1 MVRTIAMLEQ
11 PDVVLQQVQATRP
24 HTTRDKPLP
33 TVEDTVS
40 KLRISYPFLR
50 AAKVD
55 YLLRQLVLAH
65 MINMNHSEGEGI
77 FLPNG
82 MPVEY
87 LTEEEFRIARDSL
100 AGVVPAHL
108 RGKISDV
115 ISGLK
120 GRMDAAVRR
129 FRDGQGASGS

>member
-1 MVRTIAMLEQ
+1 MVRTIALLEH
-11 PDVVLQQVQATRP
+11 PDVVLQQVQRP
-24 HTTRDKPLP
+24 HTTKDKPLP

-65 MINMNHSEGEGI
+65 MVDMNHSEGEGI
-77 FLPNG
+77 FLPEG
-82 MPVEY
+82 MPVER
-87 LTEEEFRIARDSL
+87 LTEEEFRTARDSL

-108 RGKISDV
+108 KGRITDV

-129 FRDGQGASGS
+129 FREG